1 VCLPITLVSDG
12 TAEAIPYPWTDAV
25 PYFAAYL
32 ALLSAQSPARTADAD
47 RMMQRYEL
55 FMGRAR
61 QFSNPDVLRT
71 EYLQSVDETVT
82 NKLGLQAA
90 GGGGGGG

>member
-1 VCLPITLVSDG
+1 
-12 TAEAIPYPWTDAV
+12 
-25 PYFAAYL
+25 
-32 ALLSAQSPARTADAD
+32 
-47 RMMQRYEL
+47 MMQRYEL